1 MAADRSETVS
11 GEPSVAVALTIAGSD
26 PSGGAGIQADL
37 KTFHAFGV
45 YGTAVLTAL
54 TVQNTRG
61 VRAVHPVPPDVVL
74 AQLDAVDDDL
84 RVAAAKIGLVP
95 TPALAAALADRLRRR
110 PLPNLI
116 LDPVLVAGSGDA
128 LGAEGTA
135 AALHALLPCSAL
147 VTPNLEEA
155 AALTGRS
162 VRDPAGMADAARA
175 LVDLGAPAALVK
187 GGHLPGRPVDVLL
200 AGGVLQT
207 LDAARVAVAR
217 THGTGCTLSAAI
229 AAGLAG
235 GLDLVAAV
243 ARARR
248 FVQRALAAA
257 LAVGGGARSLDHR
270 VRTD

>member
-1 MAADRSETVS
+1 MAADRSETVP
-11 GEPSVAVALTIAGSD
+11 GEPPIAVALTIAASD

-61 VRAVHPVPPDVVL
+61 VRAVHPVSPDIVV
-74 AQLDAVDDDL
+74 AQLDAVDDDM

-95 TPALAAALADRLRRR
+95 SPAHAAALADRLRRR
-110 PLPNLI
+110 PLPNLVV
-116 LDPVLVAGSGDA
+116 DPVLVAGSGDA

-135 AALHALLPCSAL
+135 AALHALVAGSAL
-147 VTPNLEEA
+147 VTPNLAEA
-155 AALTGRS
+155 AALTGRP

-175 LVDLGAPAALVK
+175 LVDLGAAAALVK

-200 AGGVLQT
+200 VGGVVHT
-207 LDAARVAVAR
+207 LDAARIPVAR
-217 THGTGCTLSAAI
+217 THGTGCTLSAAV

-235 GLDLVAAV
+235 GLDLVSAV

-248 FVQRALAAA
+248 FVGRALAGA
-257 LAVGGGARSLDHR
+257 LAVGGGARPLDHR

>member
-1 MAADRSETVS
+1 MAADRTEILP
-11 GEPSVAVALTIAGSD
+11 GEPPVALTIAGSD

-61 VRAVHPVPPDVVL
+61 VRAVHPVPPDVVV

-95 TPALAAALADRLRRR
+95 APAHAAALADRLRRR
-110 PLPNLI
+110 PLPNLV

-128 LGAEGTA
+128 LCAEGTA
-135 AALHALLPCSAL
+135 TALRALLPGSAL
-147 VTPNLEEA
+147 VTPNLAEA

-162 VRDPAGMADAARA
+162 VRDPTGMADAARA
-175 LVDLGAPAALVK
+175 LVDLGARAALVT
-187 GGHLPGRPVDVLL
+187 GGHLPGRPVDVLF
-200 AGGVLQT
+200 ADGVVHT
-207 LDAARVAVAR
+207 LDASRVAVAR

-229 AAGLAG
+229 AAGLAS
-235 GLDLVAAV
+235 GLDLLAAV
-243 ARARR
+243 SRARR
-248 FVQRALAAA
+248 FVQHALAGA
-257 LAVGGGARSLDHR
+257 LAVGGGARPLDHR
-270 VRTD
+270 VRID